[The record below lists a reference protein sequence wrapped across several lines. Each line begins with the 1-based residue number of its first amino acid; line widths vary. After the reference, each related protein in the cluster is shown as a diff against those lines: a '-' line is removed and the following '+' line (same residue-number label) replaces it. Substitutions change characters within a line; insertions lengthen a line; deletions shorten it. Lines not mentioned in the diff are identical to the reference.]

1 MSKYPLPSD
10 TRLEH
15 LIRESFDQIPGPQ
28 MARLEQIEQRLQTTL
43 SRQPSCS
50 KANKTPWWLVLL
62 LTGGIAT
69 AAWWA
74 GELLQIDSAVDTQTD
89 RYERSI
95 FGVDGTTG
103 VEVHPPGRE
112 ETAPPQQQEPDYG
125 RESPIIYQRESL

>member
-10 TRLEH
+10 ARLEH
-15 LIRESFDQIPGPQ
+15 LIRESFDQMPGPQ

-43 SRQPSCS
+43 SRQPSCN
-50 KANKTPWWLVLL
+50 KANKTPWWIVLL

-74 GELLQIDSAVDTQTD
+74 GELLQTDSAVDTQTD

-95 FGVDGTTG
+95 FGADGTTG
-103 VEVHPPGRE
+103 VEDQPPASD
-112 ETAPPQQQEPDYG
+112 ETVPQRQQEPDLG
-125 RESPIIYQRESL
+125 RGSPIIYQRESL